1 MKLIDK
7 KVKKQKRNKKNSW
20 GSDRLTSMLQRIV
33 VLWREA

>member
-7 KVKKQKRNKKNSW
+7 KVKKKRNENNSW